1 MNQFELS
8 IFFLFNGSFIL
19 SLFSLNNIYITYKK
33 LQYELFTLLLKQYS
47 TYNTSITF
55 KTYKLLSIYNTGHL
69 HY

>member
-1 MNQFELS
+1 MNQLEFF

-47 TYNTSITF
+47 TYNTFITC
-55 KTYKLLSIYNTGHL
+55 KTYKLLSIHNTGHL